1 MLAYEILND
10 MLDENY
16 PLDLQEHITFSAYY
30 QFLVSDDPVDK
41 HHKELFEEEE
51 ILRMVPEI

>member
-1 MLAYEILND
+1 
-10 MLDENY
+10 MLDQNY

-41 HHKELFEEEE
+41 HQKELFEEEE